1 MSTEEALNRI
11 DLAQADVTTAGE
23 WLVTAQQHLDA
34 ARSALT
40 ADPDP
45 LPEPPDPD
53 PDPTPDP
60 PVGRWE
66 TWTEPPRVSVPVL
79 APGTT
84 PVIPIPGTLLQ
95 VRFTAPLQ
103 AKSNGASCQMEY
115 EHATAAPVMTDP
127 LVSPGNGSHPHEY
140 WGNKLPDTV
149 DLERLW
155 AYYPAYDEVSPMDRS
170 GGEQTWA
177 WDIQSGLPVGHQP
190 GLWHPAMH
198 AKINGQWVRCQMGRG
213 SALNYVRDN
222 AAHNADERL
231 FLPPNGV
238 GWVSFDGAPRWKRE
252 RNPAG
257 TTWRWRWS
265 IDGPTWMNRQH
276 WVGPWDD
283 PQHRQ
288 VSFGFGRP
296 DWANGAGVPL
306 AEVQVYIKSPTL
318 AFDTETP
325 LPPIAWGMPGADIE
339 PHIDYVGGSVPMA
352 VDGGNLDG
360 VAPQIIGPAPDGWT
374 GPTILFGQWMLD
386 MTINAGVFGN
396 PAGPLYGR
404 WRVEVAT

>member
-1 MSTEEALNRI
+1 MTVEEALNRI

-23 WLVTAQQHLDA
+23 RLVTAQQHLDA
-34 ARSALT
+34 ARDAL
-40 ADPDP
+40 AVDPDP

-66 TWTEPPRVSVPVL
+66 TWTEPPRVNVPVL

-127 LVSPGNGSHPHEY
+127 LVSPGDGSHPHEY
-140 WGNKLPDTV
+140 WGNKLTDTA

-155 AYYPAYDEVSPMDRS
+155 VDEPDYDTDSPMDQS
-170 GGEQTWA
+170 GGSQTWMRCPA
-177 WDIQSGLPVGHQP
+177 SGMAVGHQP

-198 AKINGQWVRCQMGRG
+198 ARIGGKWVRCQMGRG

-222 AAHNADERL
+222 AAHNESERL

-238 GWVSFDGAPRWKRE
+238 GWVSFDGNPRWKQE

-257 TTWRWRWS
+257 TKWRWRWS
-265 IDGPTWMNRQH
+265 IDGPTWMHLGHH

-283 PQHRQ
+283 PQQRQ
-288 VSFGFGRP
+288 GGFGFGRP
-296 DWANGAGVPL
+296 DWADLVGAPL

-318 AFDTETP
+318 AFDQETP
-325 LPPIAWGMPGADIE
+325 LPEIAWGMPGADIA

-352 VDGGNLDG
+352 VEDGK
-360 VAPQIIGPAPDGWT
+360 ITGPAPDGWT
-374 GPTILFGQWMLD
+374 GATILFGQWMLD
-386 MTINAGVFGN
+386 MTINAHLFGGN
-396 PAGPLYGR
+396 SPLYGR
-404 WRVEVAT
+404 WRLEVAP